1 MEKNCLRKFAEKR
14 TSVLRVTTSVYIL
27 ALLLMP
33 LTYGFA
39 GWLTNVV
46 ALRMTFYPV
55 KFVGIPPYL
64 GWQGIIPRKAR
75 KMAERSVELIT
86 GRLLSFR
93 ELAANVNGRTV
104 GELLGPLLDREIPAL
119 IRTVMDHMH
128 PLIRVLTPPTV
139 QEAMIAQARK
149 ESMRAFEEIVRKIKK
164 ELDDVFHVGDVVYRG
179 LTGPRVRNMVDL
191 FERVGSPEL
200 KFIETAGFYFGCV
213 FGALQ
218 IVLWLLFPAWWT
230 LPLAGAF
237 VGFATNWLAI
247 RMIFRP
253 LEPRRFGDVEWQ
265 GMFLKRQP
273 DVSREMAHFTA
284 EKILN
289 SRRVLQ
295 ELYRGNGKERVF
307 EIVESCVHESVDR
320 FAGVAKPMIRLTA
333 GPEEYHRIREHAVR
347 RIAELAPEAYVLLKP
362 YLADSL
368 AVEAT
373 MRERLNALPPNEF
386 EEILRGAFREDEWL
400 LILVGGV
407 LGAFVGWLQ
416 ALVVIWAG

>member
-1 MEKNCLRKFAEKR
+1 M
-14 TSVLRVTTSVYIL
+14 TTSFYIL

-75 KMAERSVELIT
+75 KMAGRSVELIT

-93 ELAANVNGRTV
+93 ELAANVDARKV
-104 GELLGPLLDREIPAL
+104 GEILAPLLDREIPAL
-119 IRTVMDHMH
+119 VHSVMDRMH
-128 PLIRVLTPPTV
+128 PLMRWFTPPPV
-139 QEAMIAQARK
+139 QGTMMAAARK
-149 ESMRAFEEIVRKIKK
+149 ETLRALEEIVRSIKK
-164 ELDDVFHVGDVVYRG
+164 NLDDVFHVNDVVYRG
-179 LTGPRVRNMVDL
+179 LTGPRVRNMVEL

-200 KFIETAGFYFGCV
+200 KFIETAGFYFGSV

-218 IVLWLLFPAWWT
+218 IGLWLLFPEWWT

-289 SRRVLQ
+289 GRRVLQ
-295 ELYRGNGKERVF
+295 ELYRGSGKERVF
-307 EIVESCVHESVDR
+307 AIVRDAVHGSVDR
-320 FAGVAKPMIRLTA
+320 FAGVARPMIRMTA
-333 GPEEYHRIREHAVR
+333 GPEEYERIRELAVR
-347 RIAELAPEAYVLLKP
+347 RIADLAPEAYVKLKP
-362 YLADSL
+362 YLTKSL
-368 AVEAT
+368 AVEVT
-373 MRERLNALPPNEF
+373 MRERLEALPPQEF

-400 LILVGGV
+400 LIFVGAV

-416 ALVVIWAG
+416 ALVVLWAR